1 MLKARHMVFLESVMK
16 IIKKSNFKF
25 RFQNLL
31 IWILLYIIA
40 SPLLDLFPH
49 TDVFVQLLFTVVLV
63 SGVFAI
69 NRKTA
74 LMRPALVLLVVT
86 TLFIWF
92 HILNLFRV
100 SDVMVNLV
108 LLTYLALLV
117 VAFSS
122 YIFAI
127 KEVDAELI
135 AAALCLYL
143 FIGLLGG
150 GIFLLLESFA
160 PGSFA
165 GSNLAKAVSFQG
177 RSAIFQYF
185 SFTTMT
191 TLGYGDITPQTPVAM
206 AFCQVEA
213 ILGQLFMAVL
223 VARLVGIQ
231 VAQSFTESK

>member
-1 MLKARHMVFLESVMK
+1 MK
-16 IIKKSNFKF
+16 IIKKSKFKF

-31 IWILLYIIA
+31 IWILLYILV
-40 SPLLDLFPH
+40 SPLLEMFPH
-49 TDVFVQLLFTVVLV
+49 TEVFVQLLFTVVLV

-74 LMRPALVLLVVT
+74 LKRPALVLLLIT
-86 TLFIWF
+86 TLLIWS
-92 HILNLFRV
+92 HILDLFAI

-117 VAFSS
+117 AAFSN

-150 GIFLLLESFA
+150 GIFLLLENFA

-165 GSNLAKAVSFQG
+165 GTSLAKAVSFHDK
-177 RSAIFQYF
+177 STIFQYF
-185 SFTTMT
+185 SFITMT
-191 TLGYGDITPQTPVAM
+191 TLGYGDITPQTPLAM

-231 VAQSFTESK
+231 VAQSFNEYR

>member
-1 MLKARHMVFLESVMK
+1 MK
-16 IIKKSNFKF
+16 ITKKSNFKF

-31 IWILLYIIA
+31 IWILLYIIV

-49 TDVFVQLLFTVVLV
+49 TEVLVQLLFTVVLV

-74 LMRPALVLLVVT
+74 LMRPALILLVVT
-86 TLFIWF
+86 TLLIWF
-92 HILNLFRV
+92 HILNLFRI

-165 GSNLAKAVSFQG
+165 GSNLAKAVSFQD
-177 RSAIFQYF
+177 RSVIFQYF